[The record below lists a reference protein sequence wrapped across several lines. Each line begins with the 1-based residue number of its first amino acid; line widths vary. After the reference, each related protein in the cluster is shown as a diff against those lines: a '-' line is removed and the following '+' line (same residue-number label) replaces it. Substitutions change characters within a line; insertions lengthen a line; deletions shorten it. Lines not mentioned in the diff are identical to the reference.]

1 MIKFVTYIF
10 FLPGFIFLL
19 SCNHAELCSRQV
31 KTLDSLN
38 GAVTG
43 MAREL
48 EKADTAM
55 LQKAIARFNYY
66 RQFIRQNINDTINKT
81 EADNLQ
87 HFYVS
92 GKALEDFSVNR
103 RSILARAGL
112 INSQLLKLTA
122 DAKSNAVEA
131 AQLAEYLMREKSEAK
146 NLVEAGTAQQKIFHE
161 SLQEFRICLSG
172 IEQLIRAR
180 NNGELPT
187 IVKDTTS
194 L

>member
-1 MIKFVTYIF
+1 MIKIVTYIF
-10 FLPGFIFLL
+10 LLAGFIFLQ
-19 SCNHAELCSRQV
+19 SCNHTQLCSQQV
-31 KTLDSLN
+31 KTLDSLS
-38 GAVTG
+38 GAVNG

-48 EKADTAM
+48 EKADTVM
-55 LQKAIARFNYY
+55 LQKAISRFTYY
-66 RQFIRQNINDTINKT
+66 RQFIKQNINDTINKA

-92 GKALEDFSVNR
+92 GKALEDFSLNR

-112 INSQLLKLTA
+112 INSQLSKLNA

-131 AQLAEYLMREKSEAK
+131 TQLAEYLTREKAEAK

-161 SLQEFRICLSG
+161 SLQEFKICLSG